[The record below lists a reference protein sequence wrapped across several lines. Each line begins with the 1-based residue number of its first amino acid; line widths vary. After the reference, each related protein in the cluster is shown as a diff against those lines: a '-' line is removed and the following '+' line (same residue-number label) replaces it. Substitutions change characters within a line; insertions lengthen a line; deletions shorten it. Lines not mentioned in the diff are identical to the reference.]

1 MVGNISSGPL
11 GAHLGRRELVIASY
25 TGIFIFSI
33 LSSTSASIAVL
44 LIWRFIVGW
53 SIGIGQPAWMAIA
66 AEITPSSWRE
76 LYAAFLLMNDDP
88 SLKHLNWRRVIQL
101 GAIPSLILMALA
113 IPFLRLGGTLD
124 RQQSPTYLQLKG
136 CHAEA
141 IKVLESMRRDNR
153 ASDVSVDFRLPP
165 NPTPASSSEGMLDLL
180 WKQGKTILGAKLIL
194 PTMVVSF
201 TCFEL
206 NLLYYG
212 CIYAFPQM
220 SSRLG
225 SIADW
230 LTGAAQQL
238 LVGALWEIPGVCI
251 GIALG
256 IMYLRTTGIKFYLTL
271 AASVTLLFIIGGN
284 NRNRHWAFDIALYA
298 GYYGIKLSPNIGF
311 VLVYQV
317 ANEIYPAEARTLG
330 CGLCLACGRLAAMLG
345 PLLFEGLFELT
356 GTWLTFFLIMAG
368 FAVFNLYVVDVIP
381 ETANK
386 ILDDHRKPSKNKAC
400 SIATGSAGALNGRC
414 QKLQPA
420 WQNKPLCGGLISA
433 TWTFLKNTSSAQHV
447 LQMAQMAKL
456 ELQEARPLFVL
467 QLICIGSCGR
477 KAEDRGFGTALEVN
491 NIGPE
496 FCWHQFALLFG
507 KVSTIELVRPNASV
521 LDPEGAAALMEALTD
536 RYLLYTKSGVPD
548 DCYPVTLT
556 PGDGY
561 SLREYYCSASVP
573 SLPPR
578 EEVRHEPPAVGGQVN
593 AAQDGCT
600 SLADTCQVSA
610 EAAGPPAAYVLR
622 RCGKGPVPD
631 ALREPP
637 ETFSISAQKSRLVFG
652 SSLRLSAFWFM
663 PALRSPSSTER
674 AHADLREAVLRH
686 QYVSKVHGTFVL
698 QDSPEVSMGRML
710 LLLDSS
716 SNGVWVNGVRMATGR
731 FQQLHPGDRISFLAP
746 IAKLDEDPATWEVCI
761 LAVDKEAG
769 HPAAPELQRQLIC
782 QAAPASQ
789 QANM

>member
-66 AEITPSSWRE
+66 AEITPSSWRVVTAGFSQTMFAFGE

-113 IPFLRLGGTLD
+113 IPFL
-124 RQQSPTYLQLKG
+124 QQSPTYLQLKG

-212 CIYAFPQM
+212 CIYAFPQVL
-220 SSRLG
+220 SDLV
-225 SIADW
+225 AE
-230 LTGAAQQL
+230 GAAQQL

-256 IMYLRTTGIKFYLTL
+256 IMYLRKTGIKFYLTL

-400 SIATGSAGALNGRC
+400 SIVIGSASALHGRC

-456 ELQEARPLFVL
+456 ELQEAR
-467 QLICIGSCGR
+467 R
-477 KAEDRGFGTALEVN
+477 KTVALELPSRWFDGQVPRQVN

-521 LDPEGAAALMEALTD
+521 LVQLLVSYKDPEGAAALMEALTD

-578 EEVRHEPPAVGGQVN
+578 EEVRHEPPAVSGQVN
-593 AAQDGCT
+593 AAQDGPGCT
-600 SLADTCQVSA
+600 SPADTRQVA
-610 EAAGPPAAYVLR
+610 EATGPPAAYVLR

-652 SSLRLSAFWFM
+652 
-663 PALRSPSSTER
+663 
-674 AHADLREAVLRH
+674 REDTCDAVLRH

-769 HPAAPELQRQLIC
+769 HPAAPEQRQLIS

-789 QANM
+789 QANK

>member
-1 MVGNISSGPL
+1 MKVRADEEDALGDLQQLSQPGRTTDPRKELSISILIYMSTQQKIMMLSLHLLMNKAVLWNGIICLRLCATRKRSRAPDENGRERAEPEADDQNVDMEGRVPVPDADDQNVGVDGRVFPSTRSPGLLYSVARNKVSGSRFVTGQGSGDLFNAQTAPRSHVFQMPFLNRCLAKGLCRADASDVIFWQYKKPWFTRLAHVSERKAKSEHGDQAGLQTLFRQFADEVGRIHLDSIGERIEWHSEWIPALAILPMLVGTVHLQDSASSEAMSAASREQEKPTLGEVVDQIGLGPAQVRASLLGGGVWLADGAELLLIGSVADTLARSWQLSRFLKGFVVTVVYTGVMVGNISSGPL

-33 LSSTSASIAVL
+33 LSSTSSTIAVL
-44 LIWRFIVGW
+44 LVWRFIVGW

-66 AEITPSSWRE
+66 AEITPSSWRIVTGGFSQTMFAFGE

-113 IPFLRLGGTLD
+113 IPFL
-124 RQQSPTYLQLKG
+124 QQSPTYLQLKG

-153 ASDVSVDFRLPP
+153 ASDVSVDFRLPL
-165 NPTPASSSEGMLDLL
+165 NPTSSSTEGMLDML

-212 CIYAFPQM
+212 CIYAFPQVL
-220 SSRLG
+220 SDLV
-225 SIADW
+225 AE
-230 LTGAAQQL
+230 GAAQQL

-256 IMYLRTTGIKFYLTL
+256 IMYLRKTGIKFYLTL

-386 ILDDHRKPSKNKAC
+386 ILDDHRKPSK
-400 SIATGSAGALNGRC
+400 
-414 QKLQPA
+414 
-420 WQNKPLCGGLISA
+420 
-433 TWTFLKNTSSAQHV
+433 
-447 LQMAQMAKL
+447 
-456 ELQEARPLFVL
+456 
-467 QLICIGSCGR
+467 
-477 KAEDRGFGTALEVN
+477 
-491 NIGPE
+491 
-496 FCWHQFALLFG
+496 
-507 KVSTIELVRPNASV
+507 
-521 LDPEGAAALMEALTD
+521 
-536 RYLLYTKSGVPD
+536 
-548 DCYPVTLT
+548 
-556 PGDGY
+556 
-561 SLREYYCSASVP
+561 
-573 SLPPR
+573 
-578 EEVRHEPPAVGGQVN
+578 
-593 AAQDGCT
+593 
-600 SLADTCQVSA
+600 
-610 EAAGPPAAYVLR
+610 
-622 RCGKGPVPD
+622 
-631 ALREPP
+631 
-637 ETFSISAQKSRLVFG
+637 
-652 SSLRLSAFWFM
+652 
-663 PALRSPSSTER
+663 
-674 AHADLREAVLRH
+674 
-686 QYVSKVHGTFVL
+686 
-698 QDSPEVSMGRML
+698 
-710 LLLDSS
+710 
-716 SNGVWVNGVRMATGR
+716 
-731 FQQLHPGDRISFLAP
+731 
-746 IAKLDEDPATWEVCI
+746 
-761 LAVDKEAG
+761 
-769 HPAAPELQRQLIC
+769 
-782 QAAPASQ
+782 
-789 QANM
+789 